1 MEKRDMIEVLVSYY
15 CGGNKAKFAAKLGI
29 KPQALSMWISRN
41 SFDAELIY
49 KNCEDVSAEWL
60 LSGEGDMLNKTE
72 QSVVA
77 SGNGIAVAG
86 NNTIAGNNN
95 AVGNVTMGDNTAVL
109 QERVT
114 MLEKLLEEK
123 ERTIKIL
130 MER

>member
-72 QSVVA
+72 QSAVA

-86 NNTIAGNNN
+86 NNNVA
-95 AVGNVTMGDNTAVL
+95 GNVTIGDATVL
-109 QERVT
+109 LERVKF
-114 MLEKLLEEK
+114 LEQQVKDKESLLEEK
-123 ERTIKIL
+123 ERLIKVL
-130 MER
+130 MGK

>member
-1 MEKRDMIEVLVSYY
+1 MTGKNLKELID
-15 CGGNKAKFAAKLGI
+15 ALGI
-29 KPQALSMWISRN
+29 SQRKLAEQMGVTPQTIS
-41 SFDAELIY
+41 AILTA
-49 KNCEDVSAEWL
+49 KDVRTSTIERIA
-60 LSGEGDMLNKTE
+60 
-72 QSVVA
+72 SVTNMPISYFFKEEREHQNAVA

-86 NNTIAGNNN
+86 NNNIAGSNN
-95 AVGNVTMGDNTAVL
+95 AVL

>member
-41 SFDAELIY
+41 NFDAELIY

-72 QSVVA
+72 QSAVA

-86 NNTIAGNNN
+86 NNNVA
-95 AVGNVTMGDNTAVL
+95 GNVTMGDAAVL
-109 QERVT
+109 QERIT
-114 MLEKLLEEK
+114 MLERLLEEK
-123 ERTIKIL
+123 ERLINVL
-130 MER
+130 MEK